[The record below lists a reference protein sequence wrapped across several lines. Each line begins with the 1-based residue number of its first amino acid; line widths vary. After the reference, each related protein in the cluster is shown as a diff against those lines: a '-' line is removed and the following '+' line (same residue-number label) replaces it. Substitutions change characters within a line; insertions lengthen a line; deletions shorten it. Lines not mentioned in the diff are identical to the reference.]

1 MTADQIQAT
10 VDEVVATTQFI
21 DIHTH
26 LFAPEFGGIGLWG
39 IDELLTYHYLEAEL
53 FRSSS
58 ISPERY
64 WEMPK
69 REQADAIWQALFVE
83 NSPISEA
90 TRGVVAVLEAFDLPT
105 DSPDLEEA
113 RSFFRA
119 QKIESHVSKVLQ
131 MAGVSSVVMTNDPL
145 HPEEEKVWM
154 NGGHSR
160 ADFLAVLRLDRI
172 LWGWPGHWERL
183 AEQGYAVDAQAGG
196 KSAAEV
202 RRFLADWCERMNPVY
217 MAVSLTDAFQFPE
230 DSVQG
235 KLRSAPVSHDRSP
248 PPGESES
255 PAGRRR
261 GGQGGPA
268 LTGKYLPRLPGQPH
282 SEQCSEPR
290 KPARTLRVRPQ
301 VQ

>member
-1 MTADQIQAT
+1 METTPARRQLGDDLLNADQIQAT
-10 VDEVVATTQFI
+10 VNEVIATTQFI

-58 ISPERY
+58 LSPERY

-154 NGGHSR
+154 NRRAFPRGFFGGV
-160 ADFLAVLRLDRI
+160 A
-172 LWGWPGHWERL
+172 PG
-183 AEQGYAVDAQAGG
+183 
-196 KSAAEV
+196 
-202 RRFLADWCERMNPVY
+202 
-217 MAVSLTDAFQFPE
+217 
-230 DSVQG
+230 
-235 KLRSAPVSHDRSP
+235 
-248 PPGESES
+248 
-255 PAGRRR
+255 
-261 GGQGGPA
+261 
-268 LTGKYLPRLPGQPH
+268 
-282 SEQCSEPR
+282 
-290 KPARTLRVRPQ
+290 
-301 VQ
+301 